1 MAGAAVVAAAEVA
14 VCPKLKEGA
23 TDAAGGPAAELAPNL
38 NGESVVVVSATGF
51 AAGFGAAAVEPKV
64 KDGTEEVAEAVAFR
78 PKLKEAET
86 SAETLLDSPKDGAE
100 VVEAVDKVFS
110 SFESVPEEAPKE

>member
-1 MAGAAVVAAAEVA
+1 MAAAEVA

-23 TDAAGGPAAELAPNL
+23 TDAAGGAAAELAPNL
-38 NGESVVVVSATGF
+38 NGESVVVVSATGL
-51 AAGFGAAAVEPKV
+51 AAGAVEPNV
-64 KDGTEEVAEAVAFR
+64 KDGIEEVAGAVAFR

-86 SAETLLDSPKDGAE
+86 SSETLLDSPKDGAE

-110 SFESVPEEAPKE
+110 SFESVPEEAPNA